1 MLRRRWQRHEAVR
14 LIKRLFSLD
23 VARKTITWL
32 AAQYIKFVWVSGRWR
47 IVGDEGPDGL
57 LREAQPFIVA
67 FWHGRLI
74 MMAFSWKRC
83 DLVNMLIS
91 GHRDGQ
97 LVSGMMSHFG
107 SKTVFGS
114 STRGGAGAFIQL
126 ARLLRGGELVG
137 ITPDGPKGP
146 RMRANDGVVALAKM
160 TGVPI
165 LPLTFSASLRYVC
178 GSWDRFVLPFPFG
191 RGVFLWGEPI
201 YVSKNADKVE
211 MGEKRVELENS
222 LLKLTERADWL
233 MNHPDVEP
241 APLTSEAG

>member
-1 MLRRRWQRHEAVR
+1 
-14 LIKRLFSLD
+14 LIKRLLFSG
-23 VARKTITWL
+23 VVRKTLTWI

-47 IVGDEGPDGL
+47 IVGEEVPDGL
-57 LREAQPFIVA
+57 LNDGQPFVVA

-114 STRGGAGAFIQL
+114 STRGGAAAFIQL
-126 ARLLRGGELVG
+126 ARLLRSGEIVG

-146 RMRANDGVVALAKM
+146 RMRANDGVIALAKV
-160 TGVPI
+160 TGAPI
-165 LPLTFSASLRYVC
+165 IPLTFSASLRYVLE
-178 GSWDRFVLPFPFG
+178 SWDRFVLPFPFG

-201 YVSKNADKVE
+201 YISKNADDME
-211 MGEKRVELENS
+211 ISEKRVELEHA
-222 LLKLTERADWL
+222 LLELTQRADWL
-233 MNHPDVEP
+233 MNRPDVEP

>member
-1 MLRRRWQRHEAVR
+1 
-14 LIKRLFSLD
+14 LIKRLLFSG
-23 VARKTITWL
+23 VVRKTLTWI

-47 IVGDEGPDGL
+47 IVGEEVPDGL
-57 LREAQPFIVA
+57 LNGGQPFVVA

-114 STRGGAGAFIQL
+114 STRGGAAAFIQL
-126 ARLLRGGELVG
+126 ARLLRSGEIVG

-146 RMRANDGVVALAKM
+146 RMRANDGVIALAKV
-160 TGVPI
+160 TGAPI
-165 LPLTFSASLRYVC
+165 LPLTFSASLRYVLE
-178 GSWDRFVLPFPFG
+178 SWDRFVLPFPFG

-201 YVSKNADKVE
+201 YISKNADDME
-211 MGEKRVELENS
+211 MSEKRVELEHA
-222 LLKLTERADWL
+222 LLALTQRADWL
-233 MNHPDVEP
+233 MSRPDVEP

>member
-1 MLRRRWQRHEAVR
+1 M
-14 LIKRLFSLD
+14 IKRILSSG
-23 VARKTITWL
+23 VVCITLTWI

-47 IVGDEGPDGL
+47 IVGEEVPDGL
-57 LREAQPFIVA
+57 LNDGQPFVVA

-114 STRGGAGAFIQL
+114 STRGGAAAFIQL
-126 ARLLRGGELVG
+126 ARLLRSGEIVG

-146 RMRANDGVVALAKM
+146 RMRANDGVIALAKVS
-160 TGVPI
+160 GAPI
-165 LPLTFSASLRYVC
+165 LPLTFSASLRYVLE
-178 GSWDRFVLPFPFG
+178 SWDRFVLPFPFG

-201 YVSKNADKVE
+201 YVSKNADDME
-211 MGEKRVELENS
+211 MSEKRVELEHA
-222 LLKLTERADWL
+222 LLELTQRADWL
-233 MNHPDVEP
+233 MNRPDVEP

>member
-1 MLRRRWQRHEAVR
+1 M
-14 LIKRLFSLD
+14 IKRLLFSS
-23 VARKTITWL
+23 VVRKTLTWI

-47 IVGDEGPDGL
+47 IVGEEVPDGL
-57 LREAQPFIVA
+57 LNDGQPFVVA

-114 STRGGAGAFIQL
+114 STRGGAAAFIQL
-126 ARLLRGGELVG
+126 ARLLKSGEIVG

-146 RMRANDGVVALAKM
+146 CMRANEGVIALAKVS
-160 TGVPI
+160 GAPI
-165 LPLTFSASLRYVC
+165 LPLTFSASLRYVLE
-178 GSWDRFVLPFPFG
+178 SWDRFVLPFPFG

-201 YVSKNADKVE
+201 YVSKNADDME
-211 MGEKRVELENS
+211 MSEKRVELEHA
-222 LLKLTERADWL
+222 LLALTQRADWL
-233 MNHPDVEP
+233 MSRPDVEP

>member
-1 MLRRRWQRHEAVR
+1 
-14 LIKRLFSLD
+14 LIKRILSSS
-23 VARKTITWL
+23 VVRKILTWI

-47 IVGDEGPDGL
+47 IIGEEVPDGL
-57 LREAQPFIVA
+57 QRDDQPFIVA

-74 MMAFSWKRC
+74 MMA
-83 DLVNMLIS
+83 LVNMLIS

-114 STRGGAGAFIQL
+114 STRGGAAAFIQL
-126 ARLLRGGELVG
+126 ARLLRGGGIVG

-146 RMRANDGVVALAKM
+146 RMRANDGVVALAKV

-201 YVSKNADKVE
+201 YVSKSADEVE
-211 MGEKRVELENS
+211 MSEKRVELENA
-222 LLKLTERADWL
+222 LLKLTQRADWL
-233 MNHPDVEP
+233 MSRPDVEP

>member
-1 MLRRRWQRHEAVR
+1 M
-14 LIKRLFSLD
+14 IKRLLFSS
-23 VARKTITWL
+23 VVRKTLTWI

-47 IVGDEGPDGL
+47 IVGEEVPDGL
-57 LREAQPFIVA
+57 LNDGQPFVVA

-114 STRGGAGAFIQL
+114 STRGGAAAFIQL
-126 ARLLRGGELVG
+126 ARLLRSGEIVG

-146 RMRANDGVVALAKM
+146 RMRANDGVIALAKV
-160 TGVPI
+160 TGAPI
-165 LPLTFSASLRYVC
+165 LPLTFSASLRYVLE
-178 GSWDRFVLPFPFG
+178 SWDRFVLPFPFG

-201 YVSKNADKVE
+201 YVSKNADDME
-211 MGEKRVELENS
+211 MIEKRVELEHA
-222 LLKLTERADWL
+222 LLELTQRADWL
-233 MNHPDVEP
+233 MNRPDVEP

>member
-1 MLRRRWQRHEAVR
+1 M
-14 LIKRLFSLD
+14 IKRLLSPGVVRNTL
-23 VARKTITWL
+23 TWI

-47 IVGDEGPDGL
+47 IIGEEVPDGL
-57 LREAQPFIVA
+57 LNDGQPFVVA

-114 STRGGAGAFIQL
+114 STRGGAAAFIQL
-126 ARLLRGGELVG
+126 ARLLRSGEIVG

-146 RMRANDGVVALAKM
+146 CMRANDGVIALAKVS
-160 TGVPI
+160 GAPI
-165 LPLTFSASLRYVC
+165 LPLTFSASLRYVLE
-178 GSWDRFVLPFPFG
+178 SWDKFVLPFPFG
-191 RGVFLWGEPI
+191 RGVFLWGDPI
-201 YVSKNADKVE
+201 YVSKNADDME
-211 MGEKRVELENS
+211 MSEKRVELEHA
-222 LLKLTERADWL
+222 LLALTQRADWL
-233 MNHPDVEP
+233 MNRPDVEP
-241 APLTSEAG
+241 APLTTEAG

>member
-1 MLRRRWQRHEAVR
+1 
-14 LIKRLFSLD
+14 
-23 VARKTITWL
+23 
-32 AAQYIKFVWVSGRWR
+32 
-47 IVGDEGPDGL
+47 
-57 LREAQPFIVA
+57 
-67 FWHGRLI
+67 

-114 STRGGAGAFIQL
+114 STRGGAAAFIQL
-126 ARLLRGGELVG
+126 ARLLKSGEIVG

-146 RMRANDGVVALAKM
+146 RMRANDGVIALAKV
-160 TGVPI
+160 TGAPI
-165 LPLTFSASLRYVC
+165 LPLTFSASLRYVLE
-178 GSWDRFVLPFPFG
+178 SWDRFVLPFPFG

-201 YVSKNADKVE
+201 YVSKNADDME
-211 MGEKRVELENS
+211 MSEKRVELEHA
-222 LLKLTERADWL
+222 LMELTQRADWL
-233 MNHPDVEP
+233 MNRPDIEP

>member
-1 MLRRRWQRHEAVR
+1 M
-14 LIKRLFSLD
+14 IKRLLSSGVVRNTL
-23 VARKTITWL
+23 TWI

-47 IVGDEGPDGL
+47 IIGEEVPDGL
-57 LREAQPFIVA
+57 LNDGQPFVVA

-114 STRGGAGAFIQL
+114 STRGGAAAFIQL
-126 ARLLRGGELVG
+126 ARLLRSGEIVG

-146 RMRANDGVVALAKM
+146 RMRANDGVIALAKV
-160 TGVPI
+160 TGAPI
-165 LPLTFSASLRYVC
+165 IPLTFSASLRYVLE
-178 GSWDRFVLPFPFG
+178 SWDRFVLPFPFG
-191 RGVFLWGEPI
+191 QGVFLWGEPI
-201 YVSKNADKVE
+201 YISKNADDME
-211 MGEKRVELENS
+211 ISEKRVELEHA
-222 LLKLTERADWL
+222 LLELTQRADWL
-233 MNHPDVEP
+233 MNRPDVEP
-241 APLTSEAG
+241 APLTSETG

>member
-1 MLRRRWQRHEAVR
+1 M
-14 LIKRLFSLD
+14 IKRLLSSGVVRNTL
-23 VARKTITWL
+23 TWI

-47 IVGDEGPDGL
+47 IFGEEVPDGL
-57 LREAQPFIVA
+57 LNDGQPFVVA

-114 STRGGAGAFIQL
+114 STRGGAAAFIQL
-126 ARLLRGGELVG
+126 ARLLRSGEIVG

-146 RMRANDGVVALAKM
+146 CMRANDGVIALAKVS
-160 TGVPI
+160 GAPI
-165 LPLTFSASLRYVC
+165 LPLTFSASLRYVLE
-178 GSWDRFVLPFPFG
+178 SWDRFVLPFPFG

-201 YVSKNADKVE
+201 YISKNADDMK
-211 MGEKRVELENS
+211 MSEKRVELEHA
-222 LLKLTERADWL
+222 LLELTLRADWL
-233 MNHPDVEP
+233 MNRPDVEP
-241 APLTSEAG
+241 APLTTEAG

>member
-1 MLRRRWQRHEAVR
+1 M
-14 LIKRLFSLD
+14 IKRILSSG
-23 VARKTITWL
+23 VVRKILTWF

-47 IVGDEGPDGL
+47 IVGEEVPDGL
-57 LREAQPFIVA
+57 QRDDQPFIVA

-114 STRGGAGAFIQL
+114 STRGGAAAFIQL
-126 ARLLRGGELVG
+126 ARLLRSGGIVG

-146 RMRANDGVVALAKM
+146 RMRANDGVVALAKV
-160 TGVPI
+160 TGTPI
-165 LPLTFSASLRYVC
+165 LPLTFSASLRYIC

-201 YVSKNADKVE
+201 YVSINADEVE
-211 MGEKRVELENS
+211 MNEKRVELENA
-222 LLKLTERADWL
+222 LLKLTQRADWL
-233 MNHPDVEP
+233 MNRPDVEP

>member
-1 MLRRRWQRHEAVR
+1 M
-14 LIKRLFSLD
+14 IKRLLFSGVVRNTL
-23 VARKTITWL
+23 TWI

-47 IVGDEGPDGL
+47 IVGEEVPDRL
-57 LREAQPFIVA
+57 LKDGQPFIVA

-114 STRGGAGAFIQL
+114 STRGGAAAFIQL
-126 ARLLRGGELVG
+126 ARLLKSGEIVG

-146 RMRANDGVVALAKM
+146 RMRANDGVIALAKV
-160 TGVPI
+160 TGAPI
-165 LPLTFSASLRYVC
+165 LPLTFSASLRYVLE
-178 GSWDRFVLPFPFG
+178 SWDRFVLPFPFG

-201 YVSKNADKVE
+201 YVSKNADDME
-211 MGEKRVELENS
+211 MSEKRAELEHA
-222 LLKLTERADWL
+222 LLELTQRADWL
-233 MNHPDVEP
+233 MNRPDVEP

>member
-1 MLRRRWQRHEAVR
+1 M
-14 LIKRLFSLD
+14 IKRLLSSGVVRNTL
-23 VARKTITWL
+23 TWI

-47 IVGDEGPDGL
+47 IIGEEVPDGL
-57 LREAQPFIVA
+57 LNDGQPFVVA

-114 STRGGAGAFIQL
+114 STRGGAAAFIQL
-126 ARLLRGGELVG
+126 ARLLRSGEIVG

-146 RMRANDGVVALAKM
+146 RMRANDGVIALAKV
-160 TGVPI
+160 TGAPI
-165 LPLTFSASLRYVC
+165 LPLTFSASLRYVLE
-178 GSWDRFVLPFPFG
+178 SWDRFVLPFPFG

-201 YVSKNADKVE
+201 YISKNADDMK
-211 MGEKRVELENS
+211 MSEKRVELEHA
-222 LLKLTERADWL
+222 LLELTLRADWL
-233 MNHPDVEP
+233 MNRPDIEP
-241 APLTSEAG
+241 APLTPEAG

>member
-1 MLRRRWQRHEAVR
+1 M
-14 LIKRLFSLD
+14 IKRILSSGVVRKSL
-23 VARKTITWL
+23 TWV

-47 IVGDEGPDGL
+47 IVGEEVPNGFLSNG
-57 LREAQPFIVA
+57 QPFIVA

-114 STRGGAGAFIQL
+114 STRGGAAAFIQL
-126 ARLLRGGELVG
+126 ARLLRNGEIVG

-146 RMRANDGVVALAKM
+146 RMRANDGVIALAKV
-160 TGVPI
+160 TGAPI
-165 LPLTFSASLRYVC
+165 LPLTFSASLRYVLK
-178 GSWDRFVLPFPFG
+178 SWDRFLLPFPFG

-201 YVSKNADKVE
+201 YVSKNADNME
-211 MGEKRVELENS
+211 MSEKRVELEHA
-222 LLKLTERADWL
+222 LLKLTQRADWL
-233 MNHPDVEP
+233 MNRPDVEP

>member
-1 MLRRRWQRHEAVR
+1 
-14 LIKRLFSLD
+14 LIKRLLSSGVVRNTL
-23 VARKTITWL
+23 TWI

-47 IVGDEGPDGL
+47 IVGEEVPDGL
-57 LREAQPFIVA
+57 LKDGQPFIVA

-114 STRGGAGAFIQL
+114 STRGGAAAFIQL
-126 ARLLRGGELVG
+126 ARLLRSGEIVG

-146 RMRANDGVVALAKM
+146 RMRANDGVIALAKV
-160 TGVPI
+160 TGAPI
-165 LPLTFSASLRYVC
+165 LPLTFSASLRYALE
-178 GSWDRFVLPFPFG
+178 SWDKFVLPFPFG
-191 RGVFLWGEPI
+191 RGVFLWGDPI
-201 YVSKNADKVE
+201 YVSKNADDME
-211 MGEKRVELENS
+211 MSEKRVELEHA
-222 LLKLTERADWL
+222 LLALTQRADWL
-233 MNHPDVEP
+233 MNRPDVEP
-241 APLTSEAG
+241 APLTTEAG